1 MNVAPGQA
9 VVAHDSTA
17 TEVFDEGEFTVVV
30 YESRSG
36 AVQRLG
42 AAAAAVWLAIDGVST
57 IEQIVADL
65 SVTFDESVKVIGP
78 VVSSS
83 LENFWDA
90 GLLDGSRAI
99 EAADGVQHLD
109 FVLPRPPDP

>member
-1 MNVAPGQA
+1 MNFAPGQP

-17 TEVFDEGEFTVVV
+17 TEVFDEGEFAVVV
-30 YESRSG
+30 YESRAG
-36 AVQRLG
+36 AVQRLE
-42 AAAAAVWLAIDGVST
+42 AAPAAVWLAIDGVST
-57 IEQIVADL
+57 IEQIVGDL
-65 SVTFDESVKVIGP
+65 AVTFGESVETIGP

-83 LENFWDA
+83 LEFFWGA

-99 EAADGVQHLD
+99 EAPSVADRLD